1 MGCEFGAALPY
12 INVNRAVLVSPRSGG
27 SEHKHPRGQSIQV
40 GMSVVGVVASLAT
53 LGVVFSKTTSLAG
66 WSLADSMVLRGT

>member
-1 MGCEFGAALPY
+1 
-12 INVNRAVLVSPRSGG
+12 
-27 SEHKHPRGQSIQV
+27 
-40 GMSVVGVVASLAT
+40 MSVVGVVASLAT